1 MQLYKLTKEYE
12 SALNDLSSMEDL
24 TPEMVADSLAA
35 LQGEVEEKGRAV
47 AAFTL
52 NVDADITALK
62 EHEAAI
68 AAKRKAL
75 EKRRDWMR
83 DYLRENM
90 ERCGITKI
98 ESPYFNI
105 TLTKPRKQVVIDDES
120 ALPRDYMRV
129 VESPDKTLIKQALDD
144 KYTVPG
150 AHLGEGKPGLR
161 IK

>member
-1 MQLYKLTKEYE
+1 MKLYELSEQYE
-12 SALNDLSSMEDL
+12 SALNELSNMEDL
-24 TPEMVADSLAA
+24 TPEVVTDSLAA
-35 LQGEVEEKGRAV
+35 LKGDLEEKGRAV

-52 NVDADITALK
+52 NVDADIKTLK
-62 EHEAAI
+62 DHEDAI
-68 AAKRKAL
+68 AAKRKTL

-90 ERCGITKI
+90 EKCGITKI

-105 TLTKPRKQVVIDDES
+105 TLTKPRKAVVIDDET

-129 VESPDKTLIKQALDD
+129 VESPDKSLIKRAMDD
-144 KYTVPG
+144 GYEVPG
-150 AHLGEGKPGLR
+150 AHMGEGKPGLR

>member
-1 MQLYKLTKEYE
+1 MQLYKLADEYQQ
-12 SALNDLSSMEDL
+12 ALNDLHNMDDL
-24 TPEMVADSLAA
+24 TPEIIHDSLAGMV
-35 LQGEVEEKGRAV
+35 GEIEDKSKAV

-52 NVDADITALK
+52 NIDAQISMLK
-62 EHEAAI
+62 EHEATI
-68 AAKRKAL
+68 SAKRKAL

-90 ERCGITKI
+90 ERCGISKI

-120 ALPRDYMRV
+120 KLPRDYMRV
-129 VESPDKTLIKQALDD
+129 VESPDKTLIKKAIDD
-144 KYTVPG
+144 GYEVPG
-150 AHLGEGKPGLR
+150 ARMVDGKPGLM

>member
-1 MQLYKLTKEYE
+1 MQLYKLADEYQQ
-12 SALNDLSSMEDL
+12 ALNDLHSMDDL
-24 TPEMVADSLAA
+24 TPEIIEDSLAGMV
-35 LQGEVEEKGRAV
+35 GEIEDKSKAV

-52 NVDADITALK
+52 NIDAQISMLK
-62 EHEAAI
+62 EHEANI
-68 AAKRKAL
+68 SAKRKAL

-90 ERCGITKI
+90 ERCGISKI

-120 ALPRDYMRV
+120 KLPRDYMRV
-129 VESPDKTLIKQALDD
+129 VESPDKTLIKKAIDD
-144 KYTVPG
+144 GYEVPG
-150 AHLGEGKPGLR
+150 ARSVDSKPGLM